1 MSQSIPAIPEAL
13 LPFSLRRTSACGSAA
28 HHSAS
33 RHSQSWEGTSE
44 WNLPQALVGSVEC
57 DAPSHG
63 CEIQGWKTP
72 ARPACVRAGANW
84 SRQMDIHQLELFLA
98 VMDSPSMTR
107 AAEKIHLS
115 PGAVSLQLHNLADE
129 LHTELFVRR
138 GKRLIPTPAALRLAE
153 RAKEVVKMMGHIQQE
168 FENDLSKDIR
178 PFHFAT
184 GVTTLIY
191 QLGGPLRQLR
201 KRYPKAEIRV
211 TVGVT
216 EEMVAGL
223 LDRRFDLALIS
234 LPVSETGLLLI
245 PLFDEELLIVRP
257 SANKVGSGHIGTLR
271 APELAGVPFLLYPK
285 RSNVRM
291 VIDRFFN
298 EIGVTLQVLMEADDT
313 EAIKR
318 LVESGFGYSIL
329 PEHALR
335 GRSHF
340 FQQFRVDGHRLTR
353 SLALAMA
360 RTDCPRKLTESI
372 ANFLR
377 STLVEG

>member
-1 MSQSIPAIPEAL
+1 
-13 LPFSLRRTSACGSAA
+13 
-28 HHSAS
+28 
-33 RHSQSWEGTSE
+33 
-44 WNLPQALVGSVEC
+44 
-57 DAPSHG
+57 
-63 CEIQGWKTP
+63 
-72 ARPACVRAGANW
+72 
-84 SRQMDIHQLELFLA
+84 MDIHQLELFLA

-153 RAKEVVKMMGHIQQE
+153 RAREVVKMMGHIQQE
-168 FENDLSKDIR
+168 FENDLAKDVR

-184 GVTTLIY
+184 GVTTLIH
-191 QLGGPLRQLR
+191 QLGGPLRQMR

-234 LPVSETGLLLI
+234 LPVSEAGLLLI

-257 SANKVGSGHIGTLR
+257 SANKVGSGHVSTLR
-271 APELAGVPFLLYPK
+271 ASELAGVPFLLYPK

-298 EIGVTLQVLMEADDT
+298 ELGVTPQVLMEADDT

-340 FQQFRVDGHRLTR
+340 FQKFRVEGHRLKR
-353 SLALAMA
+353 SLALATA
-360 RTDCPRKLTESI
+360 RTECPRKLTESI
-372 ANFLR
+372 ASFLR
-377 STLVEG
+377 TTLVQD

>member
-1 MSQSIPAIPEAL
+1 
-13 LPFSLRRTSACGSAA
+13 
-28 HHSAS
+28 
-33 RHSQSWEGTSE
+33 
-44 WNLPQALVGSVEC
+44 
-57 DAPSHG
+57 
-63 CEIQGWKTP
+63 
-72 ARPACVRAGANW
+72 
-84 SRQMDIHQLELFLA
+84 MDIHQLELFLA

-138 GKRLIPTPAALRLAE
+138 GKRLIPTPAAMRLAE
-153 RAKEVVKMMGHIQQE
+153 RAKEVVKLMGHIQQE
-168 FENDLSKDIR
+168 FENDLSKDAR

-201 KRYPKAEIRV
+201 KRYPNAEIRV

-234 LPVSETGLLLI
+234 LPVSETNLKLI

-257 SANKVGSGHIGTLR
+257 SSNKLGSGHVSSMR
-271 APELAGVPFLLYPK
+271 ASELADAPFLLYPK
-285 RSNVRM
+285 RSNVRL
-291 VIDRFFN
+291 VIDRFFK
-298 EIGVTLQVLMEADDT
+298 EIGVTPRVLMEADDT

-335 GRSHF
+335 GRSQF
-340 FQQFRVDGHRLTR
+340 FQKFRVEGHSLKR

-360 RTDCPRKLTESI
+360 NTECPRKLAESI
-372 ANFLR
+372 ASFLR
-377 STLVEG
+377 TTLVES

>member
-1 MSQSIPAIPEAL
+1 
-13 LPFSLRRTSACGSAA
+13 
-28 HHSAS
+28 
-33 RHSQSWEGTSE
+33 
-44 WNLPQALVGSVEC
+44 
-57 DAPSHG
+57 
-63 CEIQGWKTP
+63 
-72 ARPACVRAGANW
+72 
-84 SRQMDIHQLELFLA
+84 MDIHQLELFLA

-129 LHTELFVRR
+129 LRTELFVRR

-153 RAKEVVKMMGHIQQE
+153 HAKQVVKMMGHIQQE
-168 FENDLSKDIR
+168 FENDLSKDVR

-201 KRYPKAEIRV
+201 KQYPNAEIRV

-234 LPVSETGLLLI
+234 LPVSEDDLNII
-245 PLFDEELLIVRP
+245 PLFEEELLVVRP
-257 SANKVGSGHIGTLR
+257 SANKIGSGHIGSLR
-271 APELAGVPFLLYPK
+271 ASDVNGVPFLLYPR
-285 RSNVRM
+285 RSNVRS
-291 VIDRFFN
+291 VIDRFFQ
-298 EIGVTLQVLMEADDT
+298 EIGVAPHVVMEADDT

-318 LVESGFGYSIL
+318 LVESGFGHSIL

-340 FQQFRVDGHRLTR
+340 FQKFRIHGHTLKRK
-353 SLALAMA
+353 LALAMA

-372 ANFLR
+372 ASFLC
-377 STLVEG
+377 SALQQNQ

>member
-1 MSQSIPAIPEAL
+1 
-13 LPFSLRRTSACGSAA
+13 
-28 HHSAS
+28 
-33 RHSQSWEGTSE
+33 
-44 WNLPQALVGSVEC
+44 
-57 DAPSHG
+57 
-63 CEIQGWKTP
+63 
-72 ARPACVRAGANW
+72 
-84 SRQMDIHQLELFLA
+84 MDIHQLELFLA

-115 PGAVSLQLHNLADE
+115 PGAVSLQLHNLAEE

-138 GKRLIPTPAALRLAE
+138 GKKLVATPAALRLAE
-153 RAKEVVKMMGHIQQE
+153 HAKEVVRMMGHIQQL
-168 FENDLSKDIR
+168 FENDLAKDVR

-201 KRYPKAEIRV
+201 KRYPNAEIRV

-234 LPVSETGLLLI
+234 LPVSEAKLRLI
-245 PLFDEELLIVRP
+245 PLFEEELLVVRP
-257 SANKVGSGHIGTLR
+257 SANKVGSGHVGSMRASELR
-271 APELAGVPFLLYPK
+271 EVPFLLYPK
-285 RSNVRM
+285 RSNVRL
-291 VIDRFFN
+291 VIDKFFS
-298 EIGVTLQVLMEADDT
+298 EIGVMPRVLMEADDT

-329 PEHALR
+329 PQHALR
-335 GRSHF
+335 GSSHF
-340 FQQFRVDGHRLTR
+340 FQKFRITGHRLTR
-353 SLALAMA
+353 SLALATA
-360 RTDCPRKLTESI
+360 QSDRPRKLTESI

-377 STLVEG
+377 STLVDGASTMETPES

>member
-1 MSQSIPAIPEAL
+1 
-13 LPFSLRRTSACGSAA
+13 
-28 HHSAS
+28 
-33 RHSQSWEGTSE
+33 
-44 WNLPQALVGSVEC
+44 
-57 DAPSHG
+57 
-63 CEIQGWKTP
+63 
-72 ARPACVRAGANW
+72 
-84 SRQMDIHQLELFLA
+84 MDIHQLELFLA

-115 PGAVSLQLHNLADE
+115 PGAVSLQLHNLAEE

-138 GKRLIPTPAALRLAE
+138 GKRLVPTPAALRLAE
-153 RAKEVVKMMGHIQQE
+153 HAKEVIKRMGHIRQE
-168 FENDLSKDIR
+168 FENDLSTDVR

-201 KRYPKAEIRV
+201 KRYPNAEIRV

-234 LPVSETGLLLI
+234 LPVA
-245 PLFDEELLIVRP
+245 RP
-257 SANKVGSGHIGTLR
+257 SANKVGSGHVGSLR
-271 APELAGVPFLLYPK
+271 PSDLNGVPFLLYPR
-285 RSNVRM
+285 RSNVRL
-291 VIDRFFN
+291 VIDRFFQ
-298 EIGVTLQVLMEADDT
+298 EIGVAPHVVMEADDT

-318 LVESGFGYSIL
+318 LVESGFGHSIL

-340 FQQFRVDGHRLTR
+340 FQKFRIQEHRLTR

-372 ANFLR
+372 ASFLR
-377 STLVEG
+377 SALQPS

>member
-1 MSQSIPAIPEAL
+1 
-13 LPFSLRRTSACGSAA
+13 
-28 HHSAS
+28 
-33 RHSQSWEGTSE
+33 
-44 WNLPQALVGSVEC
+44 
-57 DAPSHG
+57 
-63 CEIQGWKTP
+63 
-72 ARPACVRAGANW
+72 
-84 SRQMDIHQLELFLA
+84 MDIHQLELFLA

-115 PGAVSLQLHNLADE
+115 PGAVSLQLHNLAGE

-138 GKRLIPTPAALRLAE
+138 GKKLVATPAALRLAE
-153 RAKEVVKMMGHIQQE
+153 HAKEVVKMMGRIQQL
-168 FENDLSKDIR
+168 FENDLTKDVL

-201 KRYPKAEIRV
+201 KRFPNAEIRV

-234 LPVSETGLLLI
+234 LPVTETKLRLI

-257 SANKVGSGHIGTLR
+257 SANKVGSSHVGSMQ
-271 APELAGVPFLLYPK
+271 AEELADVPFLLYPK
-285 RSNVRM
+285 RSNVRL
-291 VIDRFFN
+291 VIDKFFA
-298 EIGVTLQVLMEADDT
+298 EIGVMPRVLMEADDT

-329 PEHALR
+329 PQHALR
-335 GRSHF
+335 GSSHF
-340 FQQFRVDGHRLTR
+340 FQKFRIAGHRLTR
-353 SLALAMA
+353 SLALATA
-360 RTDCPRKLTESI
+360 QTDCPRKLTESI
-372 ANFLR
+372 ASFLR
-377 STLVEG
+377 STLVDGESNGGAA

>member
-1 MSQSIPAIPEAL
+1 
-13 LPFSLRRTSACGSAA
+13 
-28 HHSAS
+28 
-33 RHSQSWEGTSE
+33 
-44 WNLPQALVGSVEC
+44 
-57 DAPSHG
+57 
-63 CEIQGWKTP
+63 
-72 ARPACVRAGANW
+72 
-84 SRQMDIHQLELFLA
+84 MDIHQLELFLA

-107 AAEKIHLS
+107 AAERIHLS

-153 RAKEVVKMMGHIQQE
+153 HAKEVVRMMGHIQQV
-168 FENDLSKDIR
+168 FENDLEKDVR

-201 KRYPKAEIRV
+201 KRFPNAQIRV

-216 EEMVAGL
+216 EEMISGL

-234 LPVSETGLLLI
+234 LPVAEDNLRLI

-257 SANKVGSGHIGTLR
+257 SASKVGSGHVGSLR
-271 APELAGVPFLLYPK
+271 ASELNNVPFLLYPR
-285 RSNVRM
+285 RSNVRL
-291 VIDRFFN
+291 VIDSFFKD
-298 EIGVTLQVLMEADDT
+298 IGVTPNVVMEADDT

-340 FQQFRVDGHRLTR
+340 FQKFRVEGHRLTR
-353 SLALAMA
+353 SLALATA
-360 RTDCPRKLTESI
+360 NSQSPRKLTESI
-372 ANFLR
+372 ASFLR
-377 STLVEG
+377 AALVES

>member
-1 MSQSIPAIPEAL
+1 
-13 LPFSLRRTSACGSAA
+13 
-28 HHSAS
+28 
-33 RHSQSWEGTSE
+33 
-44 WNLPQALVGSVEC
+44 
-57 DAPSHG
+57 
-63 CEIQGWKTP
+63 
-72 ARPACVRAGANW
+72 
-84 SRQMDIHQLELFLA
+84 MDIHQLELFLA

-129 LHTELFVRR
+129 LRTELFVRR

-153 RAKEVVKMMGHIQQE
+153 HAKQVVKMMGHIQQE
-168 FENDLSKDIR
+168 FENDLSKDVR

-201 KRYPKAEIRV
+201 KRYPNAEIRV

-234 LPVSETGLLLI
+234 LPVPEDNLNI
-245 PLFDEELLIVRP
+245 VPLFEEELLVVRP
-257 SANKVGSGHIGTLR
+257 SANKVGSGHIGSLR
-271 APELAGVPFLLYPK
+271 PSDLNGVPFLLYPR
-285 RSNVRM
+285 RSNVRL
-291 VIDRFFN
+291 VIDRFFQ
-298 EIGVTLQVLMEADDT
+298 EIGVAPHVAMEADDT

-318 LVESGFGYSIL
+318 LVESGFGHSIL

-340 FQQFRVDGHRLTR
+340 FQKFRIPGHTLKRK
-353 SLALAMA
+353 LALAMA

-372 ANFLR
+372 ASFLC
-377 STLVEG
+377 SALQQSQ

>member
-1 MSQSIPAIPEAL
+1 
-13 LPFSLRRTSACGSAA
+13 
-28 HHSAS
+28 
-33 RHSQSWEGTSE
+33 
-44 WNLPQALVGSVEC
+44 
-57 DAPSHG
+57 
-63 CEIQGWKTP
+63 
-72 ARPACVRAGANW
+72 
-84 SRQMDIHQLELFLA
+84 MDVHQLELFLA

-138 GKRLIPTPAALRLAE
+138 GKRLVPTPAALRLAE
-153 RAKEVVKMMGHIQQE
+153 RAKEIVKLMGHIQLE
-168 FENDLSKDIR
+168 FENDVSKDVR

-191 QLGGPLRQLR
+191 QLGRPLRQLR
-201 KRYPKAEIRV
+201 SNFPKAEIRV

-216 EEMVAGL
+216 EEMIAGL

-234 LPVSETGLLLI
+234 LPVSEDNLRI
-245 PLFDEELLIVRP
+245 FPLFDEELLVVRP
-257 SANKVGSGHIGTLR
+257 SARKTGSSHVGSLR
-271 APELAGVPFLLYPK
+271 ASELEGVPFLLYPK
-285 RSNVRM
+285 RSNVRL
-291 VIDRFFN
+291 VIDRFFK
-298 EIGVTLQVLMEADDT
+298 EIGVQPRVLMEADDT

-318 LVESGFGYSIL
+318 LVESGFGCSVL

-340 FQQFRVDGHRLTR
+340 FQKFRVEGHRLNRT
-353 SLALAMA
+353 LALATA

-377 STLVEG
+377 ASLVES